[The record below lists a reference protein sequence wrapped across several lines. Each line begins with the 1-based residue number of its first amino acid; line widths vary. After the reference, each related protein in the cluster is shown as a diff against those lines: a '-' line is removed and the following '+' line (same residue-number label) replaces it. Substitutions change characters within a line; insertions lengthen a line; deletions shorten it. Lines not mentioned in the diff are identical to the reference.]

1 MSRVVNAVVVR
12 DAAAS
17 DIGTVRR
24 LFEAYAASLDVD
36 LCFQG
41 FAEELA
47 ALPGD
52 YAPPHGALLVACVDR
67 ETIGCVG
74 LRSLARDGDA
84 MIGEVKRL
92 YVVPQARGA
101 HAGRA
106 LMHGLFERARTVGY
120 DMLKLDTLATMTSA
134 RALYATLGFRECA
147 PYYRNPLPG
156 VTYMALHL

>member
-1 MSRVVNAVVVR
+1 IDDRRARRTRIARLAAQAAVDAIRRHRRQGCIVSRVVNAVVVR

-17 DIGTVRR
+17 DIGMVRR

-106 LMHGLFERARTVGY
+106 
-120 DMLKLDTLATMTSA
+120 
-134 RALYATLGFRECA
+134 
-147 PYYRNPLPG
+147 
-156 VTYMALHL
+156 